1 MRTASERDGLEL
13 PAVIQR
19 YQAAHDEH
27 DTDRALAAF
36 TSDATVID
44 EDRKYRGYDEIRHW
58 LSTVAHEFT
67 YTRTQIDAEVIDGDT
82 WLVRNRLEGNF
93 PGGVAN
99 LRYRFV
105 LRKGLI
111 AELAIAP

>member
-1 MRTASERDGLEL
+1 MRTAAERDGFEL

-19 YQAAHDEH
+19 YQAAHDDH

-36 TSDATVID
+36 TADATVID
-44 EDRKYRGYDEIRHW
+44 EDRTYRGCDEIRQW
-58 LSTVAHEFT
+58 LSTVAREFT
-67 YTRTQIDAEVIDGDT
+67 YTRTYIGAEVIESNT

-105 LRKGLI
+105 LKDGLI